1 MVGDRKDVGKVD
13 VSDHIA
19 LEVAKGLEAHGN
31 LVFGKESGEGSGDSY
46 PARLPVC
53 EPEIANY
60 PLRLAV
66 YVEEFEVD
74 FVFCVEFCFET
85 SVCGFGS
92 GSNVLGIRLP
102 FSESRESAFDG

>member
-19 LEVAKGLEAHGN
+19 LEVAKGLEVHGN
-31 LVFGKESGEGSGDSY
+31 LVFGKEKGKGRGGFF
-46 PARLPVC
+46 PAGLPVC

-66 YVEEFEVD
+66 YIEKLEVD
-74 FVFCVEFCFET
+74 IVFSVELCFKA
-85 SVCGFGS
+85 SICGFGS
-92 GSNVLGIRLP
+92 GCHVLGIRLP

>member
-19 LEVAKGLEAHGN
+19 LEVAKGLEVHGN
-31 LVFGKESGEGSGDSY
+31 LVFGKEKGKGRGGFY

-53 EPEIANY
+53 EPEIATY

-66 YVEEFEVD
+66 NVKGFEVD
-74 FVFCVEFCFET
+74 FVFHVEFCFKT

>member
-31 LVFGKESGEGSGDSY
+31 LVFGKESGEGSGDSC
-46 PARLPVC
+46 PAWLPVC
-53 EPEIANY
+53 EPKVANN

-66 YVEEFEVD
+66 KVEVFEID
-74 FVFCVEFCFET
+74 FVFGVEFSFET
-85 SVCGFGS
+85 SVRRFRAGCGVIGVCLTF
-92 GSNVLGIRLP
+92 
-102 FSESRESAFDG
+102 A

>member
-1 MVGDRKDVGKVD
+1 VVGNRKDVGKVD
-13 VSDHIA
+13 VRDHIA
-19 LEVAKGLEAHGN
+19 LEVAKGLEVHGN
-31 LVFGKESGEGSGDSY
+31 LVSGKEKGKGRGGVY
-46 PARLPVC
+46 PAGLPVC

-66 YVEEFEVD
+66 YVEELEVD
-74 FVFCVEFCFET
+74 FVFSVEFCFKA